1 MHVVRT
7 LQLEEGMITALPV
20 KTKDG
25 QFVAD
30 AGVSPTHHLIA
41 QINSCGIPSIEI
53 QDDEP
58 AAAEVPETAKAPRL
72 RKHLIFQR
80 EMHRILHIPRELRV
94 PPVFSVSSLNIQRL

>member
-30 AGVSPTHHLIA
+30 AGVSLTHHGGS
-41 QINSCGIPSIEI
+41 NGHGG
-53 QDDEP
+53 
-58 AAAEVPETAKAPRL
+58 R
-72 RKHLIFQR
+72 
-80 EMHRILHIPRELRV
+80 
-94 PPVFSVSSLNIQRL
+94 